1 MQPSTEKS
9 SGELQPSVLLD
20 KQLCFEIYAASL
32 AMTRLYQ
39 PHLKAL
45 GLTYPQYL
53 VMLVL
58 WETDGL
64 TVKEISSRVQLDSGT
79 LSHLLKRLEQSGFI
93 VRSRNAAED
102 ERKVIVSLTSAGSAL
117 KNQAIIVPHEV
128 VSAIGLPYEKLSAM
142 REDMAVLRK
151 QLLAALSEKTGR

>member
-1 MQPSTEKS
+1 MQTSTEKCPQES
-9 SGELQPSVLLD
+9 QPSVLLE
-20 KQLCFEIYAASL
+20 KQLCFELYAASL

-58 WETDGL
+58 WEADGL
-64 TVKEISSRVQLDSGT
+64 TVKDISRRVQLDSGT

-102 ERKVIVSLTSAGSAL
+102 ERKVMISLTSAGSAL
-117 KNQAIIVPHEV
+117 KNQASTVPHEV

-151 QLLAALSEKTGR
+151 QLLAALSDKAG